1 MLQTSEIC
9 RIASGHS
16 AQSGQI
22 DCQNLVEVLDDDND
36 GKTTSEA
43 FLHLEN
49 LKMTKGAES
58 TLTSGNLMKFAQ
70 RFQEL
75 NDEVRRLKDE
85 LASKEAE
92 ISLLKRDR
100 PAA

>member
-1 MLQTSEIC
+1 MIMK
-9 RIASGHS
+9 
-16 AQSGQI
+16 
-22 DCQNLVEVLDDDND
+22 D
-36 GKTTSEA
+36 
-43 FLHLEN
+43 LEN
-49 LKMTKGAES
+49 LKMSKGAES